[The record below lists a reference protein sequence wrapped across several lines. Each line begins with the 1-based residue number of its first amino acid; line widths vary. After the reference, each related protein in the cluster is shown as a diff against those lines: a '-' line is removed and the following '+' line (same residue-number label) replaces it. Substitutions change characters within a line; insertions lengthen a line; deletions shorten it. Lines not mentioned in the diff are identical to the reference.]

1 MRKASAVLL
10 SALILACLMMLS
22 SNLGSARA
30 GTITVPDDYLTI
42 QEAINQ
48 ASEGDIIF
56 VRNGTYCENVV
67 VNKSVALV
75 GEDKECTVIDGG
87 EVGTVIEIDSDNVTV
102 SGFEI
107 RNCSITGEDWGIA
120 LNQSSKSIVS
130 GNIIRSVCAIRVI
143 GGSGNRIIDNS
154 VMGTD
159 DYCVWNG
166 LQLVNCSGN
175 VVSHNILSSHC
186 HFALTMHNS
195 TDNHISFN
203 YISGHFVP
211 FPFTMEKSSNNSIVG
226 NTMWQPVPLFGG
238 HICFTE
244 SNGNVLYHNS
254 FLADEGPNTMLID
267 EFSVNVWDNGC
278 EGNYWS
284 SYNGTDLNSDGVGD
298 TYVPWE
304 GVDDY
309 PLMNPYWNAGD
320 IDHDLDVDI
329 YDVVK
334 AAAAYGSVSLD
345 SRWNPHCDIAEPY
358 GIIDIFDIVTIAV
371 SYGEEYT
378 P

>member
-1 MRKASAVLL
+1 
-10 SALILACLMMLS
+10 
-22 SNLGSARA
+22 
-30 GTITVPDDYLTI
+30 
-42 QEAINQ
+42 
-48 ASEGDIIF
+48 
-56 VRNGTYCENVV
+56 
-67 VNKSVALV
+67 
-75 GEDKECTVIDGG
+75 
-87 EVGTVIEIDSDNVTV
+87 
-102 SGFEI
+102 
-107 RNCSITGEDWGIA
+107 
-120 LNQSSKSIVS
+120 
-130 GNIIRSVCAIRVI
+130 
-143 GGSGNRIIDNS
+143 
-154 VMGTD
+154 
-159 DYCVWNG
+159 
-166 LQLVNCSGN
+166 
-175 VVSHNILSSHC
+175 
-186 HFALTMHNS
+186 
-195 TDNHISFN
+195 
-203 YISGHFVP
+203 
-211 FPFTMEKSSNNSIVG
+211 
-226 NTMWQPVPLFGG
+226 MWQPVPLFGG